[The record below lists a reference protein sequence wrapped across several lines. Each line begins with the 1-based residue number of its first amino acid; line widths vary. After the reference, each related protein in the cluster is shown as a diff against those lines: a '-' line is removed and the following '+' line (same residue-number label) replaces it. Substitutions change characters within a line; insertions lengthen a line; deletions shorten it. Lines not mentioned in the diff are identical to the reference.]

1 MIKSQLLSLSIIITL
16 ATLMMGCGGGEEGPK
31 QFTVTGTVTLDGQ
44 PIPEASILFKDPSG
58 KNKSYFAGVKDG
70 AYSTKIEAGKRKV
83 LITANRP
90 SKDKMVMNAEGTG
103 KEPAMEQYLPAE
115 YNEKSTLEIDVVAGN
130 ENQFSF
136 ELKSK

>member
-1 MIKSQLLSLSIIITL
+1 
-16 ATLMMGCGGGEEGPK
+16 MMGCGGGEEGPK